1 MKKKLRADCLFIN
14 INVLLSALEGLP
26 GNLQPIFRC
35 MAHSQLISTPLVF
48 DFPAGNLLAD
58 VIIGRAAKVTIDS
71 SRKIIAAVSW
81 RSPSAAVRCLHRP
94 SFVSRHSRAEH
105 PWSSALSSVGCW
117 KSCGLSRNFTVGI
130 EKKPPKLRLPLRV
143 P

>member
-1 MKKKLRADCLFIN
+1 M
-14 INVLLSALEGLP
+14 SALEGLP

-35 MAHSQLISTPLVF
+35 TAHSQLISTPLVF

-81 RSPSAAVRCLHRP
+81 RSPAQPSGVFAALRLSPDTGGRNTPGVLLRPPSAAGKAVA
-94 SFVSRHSRAEH
+94 F
-105 PWSSALSSVGCW
+105 
-117 KSCGLSRNFTVGI
+117 VGI
-130 EKKPPKLRLPLRV
+130 FPSGLKKREKLRTPRLSLFSVFP
-143 P
+143 

>member
-94 SFVSRHSRAEH
+94 SFLSPDTAGRNTPGVLLR
-105 PWSSALSSVGCW
+105 PPSAAGKAVAL
-117 KSCGLSRNFTVGI
+117 VGI
-130 EKKPPKLRLPLRV
+130 LPLGLKKT
-143 P
+143 PKY